1 MDSTKSEINRPKI
14 YYLTICFFFNNPN
27 HMNKRN
33 YELKSIWNLVN
44 VMDPYQN
51 PLVSISNSSAV
62 FPIRLDRILPL
73 LYH

>member
-1 MDSTKSEINRPKI
+1 
-14 YYLTICFFFNNPN
+14 
-27 HMNKRN
+27 MNKRN